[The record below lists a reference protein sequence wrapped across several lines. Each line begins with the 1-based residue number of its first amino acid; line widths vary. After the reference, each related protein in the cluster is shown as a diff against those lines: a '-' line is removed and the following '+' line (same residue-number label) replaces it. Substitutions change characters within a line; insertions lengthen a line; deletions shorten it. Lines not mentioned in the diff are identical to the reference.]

1 MPTIASKVMEI
12 QLHALSLKLRMLKKT
27 YQNSV
32 DVNVAAHK
40 LDEAT
45 TKGIYTCFIFPILL
59 YYFSLQIMTNY

>member
-1 MPTIASKVMEI
+1 MSIIASKVMDF
-12 QLHALSLKLRMLKKT
+12 QLHALSFKLGTIKET
-27 YQNSV
+27 HQNNV

-59 YYFSLQIMTNY
+59 YYFSFQIMTNY